1 MADVINSTAIKPGMC
16 FKWEGELY
24 RCIKTDRNKTAM
36 AKMKLKV
43 KVRAPRTGVVKD
55 LSFLGSDSV
64 EVAYIDKR
72 EMQYLYDDGEA
83 YVFMDNATYEQ
94 ISIAHDVLEWESQFL
109 TDNMIVNIQVFEGSE
124 ILGIILPDKVALEIV
139 ECEPAVKGNT
149 ATSASKLA
157 KCSTGLEIRVPLFIE
172 EGEMVLVNTEDGE
185 YSSRA

>member
-1 MADVINSTAIKPGMC
+1 MADVKLSTEIKPGMC

-24 RCIKTDRNKTAM
+24 RCIKADRNKTAM
-36 AKMKLKV
+36 AKMKLKI
-43 KVRAPRTGVVKD
+43 KVRAPRTGVVKE
-55 LSFLGSDSV
+55 LSLIGSDTV

-72 EMQYLYDDGEA
+72 EMQYLYDSGDA
-83 YVFMDNATYEQ
+83 YVFMDDETYDQ
-94 ISIAHDVLEWESQFL
+94 IEIAHEVLEWEGQFL
-109 TDNMIVNIQVFEGSE
+109 TPAMKVNIQVFEGNE
-124 ILGIILPDKVALEIV
+124 ILGIILPDKVALEVV

-149 ATSASKLA
+149 ATSASKIA